1 MTSMTIGICGSGTM
15 GRGIAIACL
24 LGGHRV
30 ILFDS
35 APEQIQRCA
44 GFIAEH
50 IGKMVEKTRLSDADR
65 IAMLSRLTTASA
77 LNVLTECQLIIEA
90 IVENLESKHELF
102 IALEDV
108 VSETSILATNTS
120 SISIAAIARPLQH
133 PERFVGL
140 HFFNP
145 AAIMKLVEVIKGP
158 HTSDVV
164 IASCST
170 FAKQLGKTPVI
181 ARDVPGFIV
190 NRVARNFYNEALR
203 IVMERAASIKQ
214 VDDLMKGLGFRMGPF
229 ELMDLIG
236 VDTNLD
242 VTKSQWQQFFNE
254 PRFQPSVL
262 QQHYVD
268 SGLLGKKSDG
278 GFY

>member
-1 MTSMTIGICGSGTM
+1 MISMTVGICGCGTM
-15 GRGIAIACL
+15 GRGIAIACIA
-24 LGGHRV
+24 GGHNV

-35 APEQIQRCA
+35 APDHIHRCA
-44 GFIAEH
+44 ELIAEH
-50 IGKMVEKTRLSDADR
+50 LQKLVGKNRMSDAER
-65 IAMLSRLTTASA
+65 ITALSRLTTAAS
-77 LNVLTECQLIIEA
+77 LSGMGECQIIIEA
-90 IVENLESKHELF
+90 IIENLELKQDLF
-102 IALEDV
+102 RRLEEV
-108 VSETSILATNTS
+108 VPAESILATNTS

-133 PERFVGL
+133 SERVVGL

-164 IASCST
+164 IASCLS

-181 ARDVPGFIV
+181 AKDVPGFIV
-190 NRVARNFYNEALR
+190 NRVARNFYNEAQR
-203 IVMERAASIKQ
+203 IVMEGAASIKQ

-242 VTKSQWQQFFNE
+242 VTKSQWQQFFHE
-254 PRFQPSVL
+254 PRFQPSIL
-262 QQHYVD
+262 QQQHVD
-268 SGLLGKKSDG
+268 AGLLGKKSGG